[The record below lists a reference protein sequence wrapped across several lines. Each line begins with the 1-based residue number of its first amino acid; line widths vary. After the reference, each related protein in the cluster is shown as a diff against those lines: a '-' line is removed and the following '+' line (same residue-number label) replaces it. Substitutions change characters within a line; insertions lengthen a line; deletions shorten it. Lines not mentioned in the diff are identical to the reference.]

1 MVVSLNRVNAIL
13 IYCFLRVCLK
23 NKDYKCLMEK
33 LTTLEG
39 IYNSE
44 TEKLRSDLERLQ
56 LSEEEAKIATGR
68 VLSLQQEINKLR
80 KDLEQT
86 QSEKKS
92 IEEHADRYKQETEQ
106 VGTNVPVPI
115 SFHKGCAVVM
125 TWPTWL
131 SVGFRGEIQIAVCLL
146 FIISVSQTSLPCMTS
161 CRSFSRTF

>member
-1 MVVSLNRVNAIL
+1 
-13 IYCFLRVCLK
+13 
-23 NKDYKCLMEK
+23 MEK
-33 LTTLEG
+33 LTNLEG

-68 VLSLQQEINKLR
+68 VLSLQEEIAKLR

-106 VGTNVPVPI
+106 VGADVHI
-115 SFHKGCAVVM
+115 LIYFFHKGDVLPYWLG
-125 TWPTWL
+125 WPL
-131 SVGFRGEIQIAVCLL
+131 
-146 FIISVSQTSLPCMTS
+146 
-161 CRSFSRTF
+161 